1 MSNPTTSVPGR
12 NRLKQSVRWGLYHGV
27 PRAALVRVARK
38 GDLSGRVL
46 VSSGGSE
53 PDDLIP
59 LLDDLRSVGELHR
72 GRFSFTASSHAAVRE
87 LLASNDFQTGL
98 ELDQDG
104 GALARLRGWAEDG
117 ILWPVTPPSMLA
129 TEPPDHTRYRKLA
142 TRVFTVRAVER
153 LRARTQEIAESL
165 LDELDPSSP
174 VDLAAQYCA
183 RLPLAV
189 ICEILG
195 VRPEDQDRVLRLG
208 TAVAP
213 SLDVG
218 LSWRAFRD
226 VEAALVEFQEWLSEH
241 LAHLREH
248 PGDNL
253 LSQLVAAKED
263 GVGLTDDELKIN
275 AGLIL
280 AAGFET
286 TVNLLGNG
294 ISLLVRFPDQLERL
308 RAEPS
313 WWVNAVDEVLRIDP
327 PVLMSAR
334 MATRDTAVAGSPV
347 PRGALVTAL
356 LAGANRD
363 AGVFAD
369 PHVFDVARENAGQ
382 HLAFSAGRHYCL
394 GASLA
399 RMEGEIGLRSLFE
412 RYPTL
417 TLLPGARRRS
427 TQVLRGFEVLP
438 ARLV

>member
-1 MSNPTTSVPGR
+1 MSKSTQAPGR
-12 NRLKQSVRWGLYHGV
+12 NRLKQSVRWGMYHGV
-27 PRAALVRVARK
+27 PRAALARVARK
-38 GDLSGRVL
+38 GDLSAQVL
-46 VSSGGSE
+46 VSVGASE
-53 PDDLIP
+53 PADLIP
-59 LLDDLRSVGELHR
+59 LLDALRSDGELHQ
-72 GRFSFTASSHAAVRE
+72 GRLSSTASSHAAVRE

-98 ELDQDG
+98 ELEG
-104 GALARLRGWAEDG
+104 GPMDRVRAWAEDG

-142 TRVFTVRAVER
+142 TRVFTVRAVEK
-153 LRARTQEIAESL
+153 LRARTQEIADAL
-165 LDELDPSSP
+165 LDELDPTSP

-213 SLDVG
+213 SIDVG

-226 VEAALVEFQEWLSEH
+226 VEASLVEFQEWLAEH

-248 PGDNL
+248 PSDNL
-253 LSQLVAAKED
+253 LSQLAAATED
-263 GVGLTDDELKIN
+263 GTGLTDDELKIN
-275 AGLIL
+275 AALIL
-280 AAGFET
+280 TAGFET
-286 TVNLLGNG
+286 TVNLIGNG
-294 ISLLVRFPDQLERL
+294 ISLLDRHPDQLARL
-308 RAEPS
+308 QADPTL
-313 WWVNAVDEVLRIDP
+313 WLNTVDEVLRVDP

-334 MATRDTAVAGSPV
+334 MAVRDTVVAGAPV
-347 PRGALVTAL
+347 ARGTVVTAL

-363 AGVFAD
+363 AGVFTD
-369 PHVFDVARENAGQ
+369 PHTFDVGRGNAGQ
-382 HLAFSAGRHYCL
+382 HLAFSAGRHFCL

-399 RMEGEIGLRSLFE
+399 RMEGEVGLRTLFQ
-412 RYPTL
+412 RYPDL
-417 TLLPGARRRS
+417 SLLPGARRRS